1 VSSIFKQ
8 PYIEIWDEGV
18 MKEQKIT
25 KDKKIHLYEKLA
37 EEMAG
42 LIEQGTFRPGDRI
55 PSLRG
60 ISRQRQ
66 VSLSTTMEAYRLLE
80 DRQLIEARPQSGYYV
95 SRLTH
100 PALIEPKP
108 TTPEKSPAAVS
119 VDELVRMVIRDSRN
133 RNLIPLGAAVP
144 NPENLPVE
152 KLNRILA
159 SMVRQKGAQSISY
172 EMSNG
177 FDPLRVQIARRLL
190 SSGCSLTPREI
201 LITAGCQEA
210 VTLSLMAVCRPGD
223 TVAVESPTYF
233 NHLQTLEVLR
243 LKAIEVPTN
252 PRTGISLEA
261 LEVLLKKHRIRACLF
276 IPNFS
281 NPLGSLMP
289 DERKKSLAG
298 LLARNEVPLIEDDI
312 YGDLGFSP
320 ERPRVVKA
328 FDQKGLVLLCSSFSK
343 TLAPGYRI
351 GWVAP
356 GRFLIEMERL
366 KSACTIA
373 TATAPQMA
381 IAEFLT
387 NGGYDHHLRKIRRI
401 YMRQIWLMSQAVGK
415 FFPQGTKVT
424 RPAGG
429 FVLWVEMPEY
439 IDARKLYEKAL
450 KAGIT
455 IAPGPIFSIRQ
466 GYPNHIRLNAA
477 FWSDKIEKAI
487 ATLGG
492 LAEGMMKK

>member
-1 VSSIFKQ
+1 
-8 PYIEIWDEGV
+8 
-18 MKEQKIT
+18 MKNKEFN
-25 KDKKIHLYEKLA
+25 LYEKVA
-37 EEMAG
+37 ADMAR
-42 LIEQGTFRPGDRI
+42 LIDQGTFRPGDRI
-55 PSLRG
+55 PSIRG
-60 ISRQRQ
+60 LSRQKN
-66 VSLSTTMEAYRLLE
+66 VSMTTVMEAYRLLE
-80 DRQLIEARPQSGYYV
+80 DRELIEARPQSGYYV
-95 SRLTH
+95 RRIYQKT
-100 PALIEPKP
+100 PIEPKP
-108 TTPEKSPAAVS
+108 TKSEKSPTTVS

-133 RNLIPLGAAVP
+133 RNLVPLGAAVP
-144 NPENLPVE
+144 DPENLPVG

-159 SMVRQKGAQSISY
+159 SVVRQKGPQSISY

-177 FDPLRVQIARRLL
+177 FDDLRIQIARRLI
-190 SSGCSLTPREI
+190 SCGCSLNPQEI
-201 LITAGCQEA
+201 LITSGCQEA

-223 TVAVESPTYF
+223 TVAIESPTYF

-243 LKAIEVPTN
+243 LKAIEIPTH
-252 PRTGISLEA
+252 PRYGISLEA
-261 LEVLLKKHRIRACLF
+261 LGTVLKKNRIQACLL

-289 DERKKSLAG
+289 DERKQALVTMLAQND
-298 LLARNEVPLIEDDI
+298 LPLIEDDI

-320 ERPRVVKA
+320 ERPRVVKS
-328 FDQKGLVLLCSSFSK
+328 FDKKGLVLLCSSFSK

-351 GWVAP
+351 GWVTP
-356 GRFLIEMERL
+356 GRFQTEIERL

-381 IAEFLT
+381 IAEFLV

-401 YMRQIWLMSQAVGK
+401 YMRQIWLMTQAVGK
-415 FFPQGTKVT
+415 FFPPGTKVT

-429 FVLWVEMPEY
+429 FVLWVELPEHT
-439 IDARKLYEKAL
+439 DARKLYELAL

-455 IAPGPIFSIRQ
+455 IAPGPIFSVRQ
-466 GYPNHIRLNAA
+466 GYSNYIRLNAA

-492 LAEGMMKK
+492 LAETMKPA

>member
-1 VSSIFKQ
+1 
-8 PYIEIWDEGV
+8 
-18 MKEQKIT
+18 MKS
-25 KDKKIHLYEKLA
+25 KKINLYEKVADDLA
-37 EEMAG
+37 R
-42 LIEQGTFRPGDRI
+42 LIDQGTFRPGDRI
-55 PSLRG
+55 PSVRG
-60 ISRQRQ
+60 LSRQMNISIAT
-66 VSLSTTMEAYRLLE
+66 VMEAYRLLE
-80 DRQLIEARPQSGYYV
+80 DRELIEARPQSGYYV
-95 SRLTH
+95 RRLYQLS
-100 PALIEPKP
+100 LIEPKLTQPEKNP
-108 TTPEKSPAAVS
+108 TTVS

-144 NPENLPVE
+144 NPENLPVD

-159 SMVRQKGAQSISY
+159 FMARRKGTQCISY

-177 FDPLRVQIARRLL
+177 FDALRVQVARRLL
-190 SSGCSLTPREI
+190 SAGCSLNPQEI
-201 LITAGCQEA
+201 VITSGCQEA

-223 TVAVESPTYF
+223 TVAIESPTYF

-243 LKAIEVPTN
+243 LKAIEIPTH
-252 PRTGISLEA
+252 PRYGISLET
-261 LEVLLKKHRIRACLF
+261 LGTVLKKNRIRACLL

-289 DERKKSLAG
+289 DDRKKALVEMLAHY
-298 LLARNEVPLIEDDI
+298 NIPLIEDDI
-312 YGDLGFSP
+312 YGDLSFSP
-320 ERPRVVKA
+320 ARPRVVKA

-351 GWVAP
+351 GWVTP
-356 GRFLIEMERL
+356 GRFQTEIERL

-401 YMRQIWLMSQAVGK
+401 YMRQIWLMTQAVGK

-439 IDARKLYEKAL
+439 VDARKLYELAL
-450 KAGIT
+450 KNGIT
-455 IAPGPIFSIRQ
+455 IAPGPIFSVRQ
-466 GYPNHIRLNAA
+466 GYRNHIRLNAA
-477 FWSDKIEKAI
+477 FWSDKIEKALS
-487 ATLGG
+487 TLGG
-492 LAEGMMKK
+492 LAEGMKRSSNRKM

>member
-1 VSSIFKQ
+1 
-8 PYIEIWDEGV
+8 
-18 MKEQKIT
+18 MKGKE
-25 KDKKIHLYEKLA
+25 IHLYEKVADDLA
-37 EEMAG
+37 R
-42 LIEQGTFRPGDRI
+42 LIDQGTFRPGDRI
-55 PSLRG
+55 PSIRG
-60 ISRQRQ
+60 LSRQRG
-66 VSLSTTMEAYRLLE
+66 VSIATVMEAYRLLE
-80 DRQLIEARPQSGYYV
+80 DRDLIEARPQSGYYV
-95 SRLTH
+95 RRLYQQ
-100 PALIEPKP
+100 ALIEPKL
-108 TTPEKSPAAVS
+108 TQTEKSPTTVS

-133 RNLIPLGAAVP
+133 RDLIPLGAAVP
-144 NPENLPVE
+144 NPENLPVG

-159 SMVRQKGAQSISY
+159 SVVRQKGSQSISY

-190 SSGCSLTPREI
+190 SSGCSLNPREI
-201 LITAGCQEA
+201 LITSGCQEA
-210 VTLSLMAVCRPGD
+210 VTLSLMAVCRPGE
-223 TVAVESPTYF
+223 TVAIESPTYF

-243 LKAIEVPTN
+243 LKAVEIPTH
-252 PRTGISLEA
+252 PRYGISLEA
-261 LEVLLKKHRIRACLF
+261 LGIVLKKNRIRACLL

-289 DERKKSLAG
+289 DDRKKELVKM
-298 LLARNEVPLIEDDI
+298 LARHEIPLIEDDI

-320 ERPRVVKA
+320 DRPKVVKA
-328 FDQKGLVLLCSSFSK
+328 YDQKGLVLLCSSFSK

-351 GWVAP
+351 GWVTP
-356 GRFLIEMERL
+356 GRFQTEIERL

-401 YMRQIWLMSQAVGK
+401 YMRQIWLMTQAVGK
-415 FFPQGTKVT
+415 FFPPGTKVT

-429 FVLWVEMPEY
+429 FVLWVELPETV
-439 IDARKLYEKAL
+439 DARKLYELAL

-455 IAPGPIFSIRQ
+455 IAPGPIFSVRQ
-466 GYPNHIRLNAA
+466 GYPNHVRLNAA

-492 LAEGMMKK
+492 LAEGMKK

>member
-1 VSSIFKQ
+1 MMRNRAL
-8 PYIEIWDEGV
+8 
-18 MKEQKIT
+18 MKN
-25 KDKKIHLYEKLA
+25 KKINLYEKVADDLA
-37 EEMAG
+37 R
-42 LIEQGTFRPGDRI
+42 LIDQGTFRPGDRI
-55 PSLRG
+55 PSIRG
-60 ISRQRQ
+60 LSRQRS
-66 VSLSTTMEAYRLLE
+66 VSIATVMEAYRLLE
-80 DRQLIEARPQSGYYV
+80 DRELIEARPQSGYYV
-95 SRLTH
+95 RRRYHQNLN
-100 PALIEPKP
+100 EPKP
-108 TTPEKSPAAVS
+108 TQPGKSPAAVS
-119 VDELVRMVIRDSRN
+119 ADELVRMVIRDSRD
-133 RNLIPLGAAVP
+133 RKLIPLGVALP
-144 NPENLPVE
+144 NPENLPFD

-159 SMVRQKGAQSISY
+159 FMVRRKGAQSISY

-177 FDPLRVQIARRLL
+177 FDPLRVQVARRLL
-190 SSGCSLTPREI
+190 SAGCSLNPQEI
-201 LITAGCQEA
+201 VITSGCQEA

-223 TVAVESPTYF
+223 TVAIESPTYF

-243 LKAIEVPTN
+243 LKAIEIPTH
-252 PRTGISLEA
+252 PRTGISLET
-261 LEVLLKKHRIRACLF
+261 LETVLKKNRIRACLF

-289 DERKKSLAG
+289 DDSKKALVEMLAQYD
-298 LLARNEVPLIEDDI
+298 VPLIEDDI
-312 YGDLGFSP
+312 CGDLGFAA
-320 ERPRVVKA
+320 ERPKVVKA
-328 FDQKGLVLLCSSFSK
+328 FDRKGLVLLCSSFSK

-356 GRFLIEMERL
+356 GRFLTDMERL

-415 FFPQGTKVT
+415 FFPQGTKVS

-429 FVLWVEMPEY
+429 FMLWVEMPEY
-439 IDARKLYEKAL
+439 VDSRKLYEQAL

-455 IAPGPIFSIRQ
+455 IAPGPIFSVRQ
-466 GYPNHIRLNAA
+466 GYRNHIRLNAA
-477 FWSDKIEKAI
+477 YWSDKIEKAV

-492 LAEGMMKK
+492 LAEGMKNT

>member
-1 VSSIFKQ
+1 
-8 PYIEIWDEGV
+8 
-18 MKEQKIT
+18 MKNKGIN
-25 KDKKIHLYEKLA
+25 LYEA
-37 EEMAG
+37 VAGHITG

-55 PSLRG
+55 PSIRG
-60 ISRQRQ
+60 LSRQKK
-66 VSLSTTMEAYRLLE
+66 VSITTVMEAYRLLE
-80 DRQLIEARPQSGYYV
+80 DRELIEARPQSGYYV
-95 SRLTH
+95 RRLYQPT
-100 PALIEPKP
+100 LFEPKP
-108 TTPEKSPAAVS
+108 TKPEKSPTTVG

-133 RNLIPLGAAVP
+133 RNLVPLGAAVP
-144 NPENLPVE
+144 NPENLPVG

-159 SMVRQKGAQSISY
+159 SVVRQKGAQSISY

-177 FDPLRVQIARRLL
+177 FDGLRVQIARRLL
-190 SSGCSLTPREI
+190 SSGCSLNPQEV
-201 LITAGCQEA
+201 LITSGCQEA

-223 TVAVESPTYF
+223 TVAIESPTYF

-243 LKAIEVPTN
+243 LKAIEIPTH
-252 PRTGISLEA
+252 PRFGISLEA
-261 LEVLLKKHRIRACLF
+261 LATVLKKNRIQACLF

-289 DERKKSLAG
+289 DERKQELAKM
-298 LLARNEVPLIEDDI
+298 LAQNDLPLIEDDI
-312 YGDLGFSP
+312 YGDLCFSP

-328 FDQKGLVLLCSSFSK
+328 FDKKGLVLLCSSFSK

-351 GWVAP
+351 GWVTP
-356 GRFLIEMERL
+356 GRFQTEIERL
-366 KSACTIA
+366 KMACTIA

-381 IAEFLT
+381 IAEFLV

-401 YMRQIWLMSQAVGK
+401 YMRQIWLMTQAVGK
-415 FFPQGTKVT
+415 FFPTGTKVT

-429 FVLWVEMPEY
+429 FVLWVELPEY
-439 IDARKLYEKAL
+439 VNARKLYEASL

-466 GYPNHIRLNAA
+466 GYPNHIRLNSA
-477 FWSDKIEKAI
+477 FWSDKIEKAL

-492 LAEGMMKK
+492 LAEMMKHN